1 MGTMCYLNEKKES
14 ASCIH
19 NFLWEKSTKIIK
31 KSNDLRNVCSLH
43 AVNLCAYYGEMEE
56 EIEEVQSKIDGLS
69 MSGEISSNIADFGR
83 L

>member
-14 ASCIH
+14 VFKI
-19 NFLWEKSTKIIK
+19 FLSEKPTKIIK
-31 KSNDLRNVCSLH
+31 RSNDLRNVCSLH